1 MSFQP
6 EAGEELRT
14 AHSRYIIAEHPAAPG
29 LPYGQEG
36 RQGTVYRLDDPE
48 GGPSRALKVFR
59 PRFRQ
64 PFIAEQAHRLA
75 PYASMPGLSVCGRT
89 VWVPGDS
96 EGPPGQPGLDYA
108 VLMPWI
114 DGPTWTDVLLDRQEL
129 AQETCLQ
136 LALALSKILFDLER
150 SGMAH
155 GDLSSANLL
164 LPALLGTAPSR
175 SGYPV
180 ELIDVDTMYHPD
192 AARPEVLP
200 QGTPGYARSG
210 AQQTGAWSP
219 EADRFAGGV
228 LLAEMLAWA
237 DPSVRREAYGDSYFD
252 PVEIGTPCRR
262 AELLEDAV
270 RALWGEEAAALWSRV
285 WHSSREEEAPG
296 FKAWYLL
303 LNRIHKEPA
312 ARMEP
317 VRQEEQPMEEMII
330 IGGEPDEGLQTRLEA
345 HNLGKAAVYPEL
357 GAFLSDI
364 EQGRG
369 PLRSCRLI
377 VLHASSDQGRKEAER
392 LQQTLLQSGGTGSSR
407 PALYLVISRM
417 SLYEQF
423 IELDELLAYDNACA
437 VFLPGMDGGQLVRL
451 LSGEYDR
458 DGIRH
463 PRFSGP
469 PQAAGGGLGRPAEA
483 GRRQPLADTPMR
495 TADPQPPDAGRP
507 PEGQAAARSG
517 PQAPDA
523 AQVQPSSGRWGA
535 PEERELSRAA
545 QPQAAPEAERTR
557 REPLPEQPR
566 EPEAP
571 PEPPKE
577 TKRGGLWGLKDKLS
591 IRFDADERGRGP
603 QAAPEKE
610 RLSGKSF
617 LWSREKKVKLP
628 KHGSILVTGDRGS
641 GVTSTAVNLAH
652 LLSGYGTVALL
663 DFDYK
668 RKGVSYLF
676 PDTVKRQ
683 TDERQS
689 FGLYALLNNP
699 RLFEDVMFVEHEQLS
714 FVTMTEPYVLEL
726 YGDRRFERTIGEKP
740 REELLQDRRFYAA
753 VNYVKTLV
761 DWVVIDLPAETMKI
775 AEDLSIYSDYVLFTS
790 HNSELALSNLLFVEL
805 GSLYKTNELAF
816 TNYLAKGSIVLTRYE
831 KESLLDRRELTGALA
846 EKLIRRQGDP
856 WNLKV
861 VGAIPY
867 TPGYAGQYS
876 TGRMLS
882 LGELREPFLQ
892 IIENM

>member
-1 MSFQP
+1 M
-6 EAGEELRT
+6 
-14 AHSRYIIAEHPAAPG
+14 
-29 LPYGQEG
+29 
-36 RQGTVYRLDDPE
+36 
-48 GGPSRALKVFR
+48 
-59 PRFRQ
+59 
-64 PFIAEQAHRLA
+64 
-75 PYASMPGLSVCGRT
+75 
-89 VWVPGDS
+89 
-96 EGPPGQPGLDYA
+96 
-108 VLMPWI
+108 
-114 DGPTWTDVLLDRQEL
+114 
-129 AQETCLQ
+129 
-136 LALALSKILFDLER
+136 
-150 SGMAH
+150 
-155 GDLSSANLL
+155 
-164 LPALLGTAPSR
+164 
-175 SGYPV
+175 
-180 ELIDVDTMYHPD
+180 
-192 AARPEVLP
+192 
-200 QGTPGYARSG
+200 
-210 AQQTGAWSP
+210 
-219 EADRFAGGV
+219 
-228 LLAEMLAWA
+228 
-237 DPSVRREAYGDSYFD
+237 
-252 PVEIGTPCRR
+252 
-262 AELLEDAV
+262 
-270 RALWGEEAAALWSRV
+270 
-285 WHSSREEEAPG
+285 
-296 FKAWYLL
+296 
-303 LNRIHKEPA
+303 
-312 ARMEP
+312 
-317 VRQEEQPMEEMII
+317 
-330 IGGEPDEGLQTRLEA
+330 
-345 HNLGKAAVYPEL
+345 
-357 GAFLSDI
+357 
-364 EQGRG
+364 
-369 PLRSCRLI
+369 
-377 VLHASSDQGRKEAER
+377 
-392 LQQTLLQSGGTGSSR
+392 
-407 PALYLVISRM
+407 
-417 SLYEQF
+417 
-423 IELDELLAYDNACA
+423 
-437 VFLPGMDGGQLVRL
+437 
-451 LSGEYDR
+451 
-458 DGIRH
+458 
-463 PRFSGP
+463 
-469 PQAAGGGLGRPAEA
+469 
-483 GRRQPLADTPMR
+483 
-495 TADPQPPDAGRP
+495 
-507 PEGQAAARSG
+507 
-517 PQAPDA
+517 
-523 AQVQPSSGRWGA
+523 
-535 PEERELSRAA
+535 
-545 QPQAAPEAERTR
+545 
-557 REPLPEQPR
+557 PEQPR